1 MLRWQVFVPTLC
13 QREPLTQQGKEEA
26 LEKLGHTHELLW
38 FYPIYIYAFLLLVP
52 LPPFA
57 VHEYW
62 RLVPSQGLPK
72 EVFEH
77 LPSYRSY

>member
-1 MLRWQVFVPTLC
+1 
-13 QREPLTQQGKEEA
+13 
-26 LEKLGHTHELLW
+26 
-38 FYPIYIYAFLLLVP
+38 VP